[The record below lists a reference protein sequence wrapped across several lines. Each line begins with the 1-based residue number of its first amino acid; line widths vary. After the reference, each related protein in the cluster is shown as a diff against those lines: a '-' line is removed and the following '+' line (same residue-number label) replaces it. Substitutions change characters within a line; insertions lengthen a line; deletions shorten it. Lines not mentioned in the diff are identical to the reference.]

1 MIVFDLT
8 NKKTLQNAK
17 TWIDELNENA
27 SLDILIALIGNKA
40 DMESE
45 RQMTYEVRKSLN
57 RKEGKKFADEHG
69 LLYYECSAKTGENVK
84 EMFVDVMNKI
94 PRSEANE
101 SAIMDIDPFAKD
113 PKNKNTGRRG
123 MCC

>member
-1 MIVFDLT
+1 MAKNLKIKNNYLGSLYYKNARAAMIVFDLT

-45 RQMTYEVRKSLN
+45 RQMTYEVRKSL
-57 RKEGKKFADEHG
+57 
-69 LLYYECSAKTGENVK
+69 
-84 EMFVDVMNKI
+84 
-94 PRSEANE
+94 
-101 SAIMDIDPFAKD
+101 
-113 PKNKNTGRRG
+113 
-123 MCC
+123 

>member
-1 MIVFDLT
+1 MSLAKNLKIKNNYLGSLYYKNARAAMIVFDLT

-45 RQMTYEVRKSLN
+45 RQMTYEVRKSL
-57 RKEGKKFADEHG
+57 
-69 LLYYECSAKTGENVK
+69 
-84 EMFVDVMNKI
+84 
-94 PRSEANE
+94 
-101 SAIMDIDPFAKD
+101 
-113 PKNKNTGRRG
+113 
-123 MCC
+123 

>member
-1 MIVFDLT
+1 MAQNLKIKNNYLGSLYYKNARAAMIVFDLT

-45 RQMTYEVRKSLN
+45 RQMTYEVRKSL
-57 RKEGKKFADEHG
+57 
-69 LLYYECSAKTGENVK
+69 
-84 EMFVDVMNKI
+84 
-94 PRSEANE
+94 
-101 SAIMDIDPFAKD
+101 
-113 PKNKNTGRRG
+113 
-123 MCC
+123 

>member
-1 MIVFDLT
+1 MSLAQNLKIKNNYLGSLYYKNARAAMIVFDLT

-45 RQMTYEVRKSLN
+45 RQMTYEVRKSL
-57 RKEGKKFADEHG
+57 
-69 LLYYECSAKTGENVK
+69 
-84 EMFVDVMNKI
+84 
-94 PRSEANE
+94 
-101 SAIMDIDPFAKD
+101 
-113 PKNKNTGRRG
+113 
-123 MCC
+123 